1 MARIKIS
8 IGIILFIITL
18 CIASFFIIR
27 HETNEILSSIEEVKT
42 IYLSG
47 NTEKAFGAADEMLRK
62 WETYHIYASIFV
74 NNDKISLA
82 QNPISRIKP
91 LIKNKNDEL
100 GAEFETAESALKW
113 IIESEIP
120 RWTNIL

>member
-1 MARIKIS
+1 MTRIKIS
-8 IGIILFIITL
+8 MGIILFIITL
-18 CIASFFIIR
+18 CISSFFIIR
-27 HETNEILSSIEEVKT
+27 HETNEIINSIEEVKT

-47 NTEKAFGAADEMLRK
+47 DTAKAFQISDKMLKK
-62 WETYHIYASIFV
+62 WKTYHVYVSIFV

-82 QNPISRIKP
+82 QTPISRIKP
-91 LIKNKNDEL
+91 LIKNENDEL